1 MSSSV
6 TLLKRNWCGWRAWW
20 SVACRRIRCRCL
32 SIFRRCWHST
42 GCMLRTTTRR
52 CRCWNWAIPGRSWHK
67 YRTVSRRWRC
77 RYRAA
82 SWRRWC
88 MYRAASRAVPRR
100 CQNRNN
106 LISRRWPTSRSRK
119 NNSSVGIE
127 VISPVE
133 LQAMDLD
140 NVRVVSVQD
149 ITQEQVLRLVLVIS
163 LVEEQVSI
171 QELVQDNVQ
180 MEMRELKL
188 HNNQVAPS
196 IRALDNILVRADQEQ
211 QPVSVNTL

>member
-1 MSSSV
+1 
-6 TLLKRNWCGWRAWW
+6 
-20 SVACRRIRCRCL
+20 
-32 SIFRRCWHST
+32 
-42 GCMLRTTTRR
+42 
-52 CRCWNWAIPGRSWHK
+52 
-67 YRTVSRRWRC
+67 
-77 RYRAA
+77 
-82 SWRRWC
+82 
-88 MYRAASRAVPRR
+88 
-100 CQNRNN
+100 
-106 LISRRWPTSRSRK
+106 
-119 NNSSVGIE
+119 
-127 VISPVE
+127 
-133 LQAMDLD
+133 MDLD